1 MHTTMKKKNNS
12 HVYKKTATNEI
23 TAAEKQ
29 ERVHF
34 ASLVLARE
42 KIRKFAV
49 VIISN
54 PLFDQFI
61 LTIIMISCVFM
72 IMSDYEHVDNMNNLS
87 SDGSIQ
93 NQVVLSSEIYF
104 TAIFT
109 CEFLLKWMALNI
121 YGPNSYFYDSWNWL
135 DFVVVVTSLIAL
147 APNIPSIKVLRTFRI
162 LRPLKSLRSLPAVA
176 DIVEVKR
183 MWLFKVNFKMFGI
196 IFLCIGVC
204 GLDP

>member
-1 MHTTMKKKNNS
+1 MMYTTTKKKNNS

-23 TAAEKQ
+23 TAAE
-29 ERVHF
+29 EHETMHF
-34 ASLVLARE
+34 AWIITPLVLARE
-42 KIRKFAV
+42 KIRKFAL

-54 PLFDQFI
+54 PLFDRFI
-61 LTIIMISCVFM
+61 LTIIMINCVFM
-72 IMSDYEHVDNMNNLS
+72 IISDYEYVDNMNNLS

-176 DIVEVKR
+176 DIVEVKC
-183 MWLFKVNFKMFGI
+183 M
-196 IFLCIGVC
+196 
-204 GLDP
+204 

>member
-1 MHTTMKKKNNS
+1 MYTTTKKNNS

-29 ERVHF
+29 EMKHF
-34 ASLVLARE
+34 AWIITPLVLARE

-72 IMSDYEHVDNMNNLS
+72 IISDYDHVDNMNNLS

-121 YGPNSYFYDSWNWL
+121 YGPDSYFYDSWNWL

-183 MWLFKVNFKMFGI
+183 M
-196 IFLCIGVC
+196 
-204 GLDP
+204 

>member
-1 MHTTMKKKNNS
+1 MMYTTTKKNNS
-12 HVYKKTATNEI
+12 HEYKKTATNDI

-29 ERVHF
+29 QKMHF
-34 ASLVLARE
+34 AWITTPLVSARE
-42 KIRKFAV
+42 KIRKVALL
-49 VIISN
+49 IISN
-54 PLFDQFI
+54 PLFDRFI
-61 LTIIMISCVFM
+61 LTIIMISCLFM
-72 IMSDYEHVDNMNNLS
+72 IISDYEHVDNMNNLS
-87 SDGSIQ
+87 SDGSTQ

-176 DIVEVKR
+176 EIVEVKR
-183 MWLFKVNFKMFGI
+183 M
-196 IFLCIGVC
+196 
-204 GLDP
+204 

>member
-1 MHTTMKKKNNS
+1 MYTTTKKKNNS

-23 TAAEKQ
+23 TAAAAAASAAAAEKH
-29 ERVHF
+29 ERMHF
-34 ASLVLARE
+34 AWIITPLVLARE
-42 KIRKFAV
+42 KIRKFAFS
-49 VIISN
+49 IISN

-176 DIVEVKR
+176 DIVEVKC
-183 MWLFKVNFKMFGI
+183 M
-196 IFLCIGVC
+196 
-204 GLDP
+204 

>member
-1 MHTTMKKKNNS
+1 MMYTTTKKNNS
-12 HVYKKTATNEI
+12 HKYKKTATNDI

-29 ERVHF
+29 QKMHF
-34 ASLVLARE
+34 AWIITPLVSARE
-42 KIRKFAV
+42 KIRKIAL

-54 PLFDQFI
+54 PLFDRFI

-72 IMSDYEHVDNMNNLS
+72 IISDYEHVDNMNNLS
-87 SDGSIQ
+87 SDGSTQ

-147 APNIPSIKVLRTFRI
+147 ASNIPSIKVLRTFRI

-176 DIVEVKR
+176 EIVEVKR
-183 MWLFKVNFKMFGI
+183 M
-196 IFLCIGVC
+196 
-204 GLDP
+204 